1 MTHRKKLLI
10 TINVLSITFLAEL
23 VGGLISGSLS
33 LVADSVHVFS
43 DAFSLILAFAAMSI
57 AHRKMP
63 TDRMTFGYHRL
74 EVFSALFNGGT
85 LVAISLFVLFY
96 AVQRYLHPQ
105 AVKAWTAMTIAV
117 IGLGVN
123 VISALILRS
132 DVGRD
137 NDINLRSAYLHV
149 LGDALASVAVIVGM
163 VVIAFTRL
171 VFIDAIVAALIS
183 FVILYSAIRVLIE
196 GTGILLQQAPADV
209 GPIREKVRRI
219 DHVLDIQDVR
229 LWRVC
234 SVLAVGTA
242 HVITDVERLEETEPI
257 YDQVVSVLEQECC
270 TRHLTLQF
278 ETPAMSKRHSHE
290 FNHQHDVGSDEHPHH

>member
-1 MTHRKKLLI
+1 MTHRKKLVV
-10 TINVLSITFLAEL
+10 TISILSVTFVAEL

-43 DAFSLILAFAAMSI
+43 DVFSLMLAFAAMSL
-57 AHRKMP
+57 AHRLMP

-74 EVFSALFNGGT
+74 EVFSALFNGAA
-85 LVAISLFVLFY
+85 LVAISLFVLFE

-105 AVKAWTAMTIAV
+105 EVKAWTAMAV
-117 IGLGVN
+117 AGVGLVVN
-123 VISALILRS
+123 VVAAKILRS
-132 DVGRD
+132 DMGGRQD
-137 NDINLRSAYLHV
+137 LNLRSAYLHV
-149 LGDALASVAVIVGM
+149 LSDALASVAVIVGM
-163 VVIAFTRL
+163 LVVAFTRY
-171 VFIDAIVAALIS
+171 VFIDPIVAALIS
-183 FVILYSAIRVLIE
+183 LLILYSALRVLAE

-209 GPIREKVRRI
+209 GAIREKVRQI
-219 DHVLDIQDVR
+219 EHVVDIQDVR

-257 YDQVVSVLEQECC
+257 YEEVVRVLEEECC

-278 ETPAMSKRHSHE
+278 ETPAMSRRHSHE
-290 FNHQHDVGSDEHPHH
+290 FNHQHDAEAPDHTHP